1 MIRFIVTVVSLVIFL
16 LVSLPIQGVLY
27 LIGKSKPEVK
37 DRVSLSIVQWA
48 FRVVMKISGLT
59 VKVIGE
65 ENVPK
70 DEPVLYIGNH
80 RSYFDIIMTYAR
92 VPRLT
97 SYISKQE
104 VNKVPIFRIWMR
116 YLHCLFLNRDDL
128 KEGLK
133 VILNAIE
140 LIKNGISVCIFPEGT
155 RSKDGSLLPF
165 KEGSFK
171 IAHKTGCL
179 IQPFA
184 ITNSSAVF
192 EDHFPKIKKT
202 TVILEY
208 GKPFRV
214 KDLDPEDQ
222 KHVGA
227 YSRELIANML
237 KNHDA
242 LL

>member
-1 MIRFIVTVVSLVIFL
+1 MIRFITAVISLVIFL

-27 LIGKSKPEVK
+27 LIGKRRPDIK
-37 DRVSLSIVQWA
+37 DHVSLAIVQWA
-48 FRVVMKISGLT
+48 FRVVMKIAGVK

-70 DEPVLYIGNH
+70 DEAVLYIGNH
-80 RSYFDIIMTYAR
+80 RSYFDIIMTYVR

-116 YLHCLFLNRDDL
+116 YLHCQFLNRDDL

-133 VILNAIE
+133 VILNAIDM
-140 LIKNGISVCIFPEGT
+140 IKKGISVCIFPEGT

-171 IAHKTGCL
+171 IAHKSGCM

-184 ITNSSAVF
+184 ITNSSAIF
-192 EDHFPKIKKT
+192 EDHFPKLKKT

-208 GKPFRV
+208 GKPFYI
-214 KDLDPEDQ
+214 KDLDPENQ

-227 YSRELIANML
+227 YTRELISAML
-237 KNHDA
+237 NSHQA